1 MLLFVWNINPTM
13 IGNGRNLSLSFATA
27 FRSPFF
33 SSLYSELHNII
44 PILPV
49 FLVFFFY
56 FIVNYYLYII
66 GGILIYKRRKR
77 IDWKSVD
84 WTLLAMF
91 MGGNCLFL
99 FIDQLGFSQSFFYFI
114 SIPFGIL
121 LIISIL
127 EKNDKI
133 IYNRWESNL
142 IYATFFVVL
151 FCFVYSFA
159 SQLDVNK
166 LNRLVGYRDNIQV
179 VTGSSLYSDELDALI
194 WVRENI
200 DKHAILVS
208 NKIFAKDGSRSFV
221 ISSYT
226 EHQAY
231 LEGYLYSASVKDPII
246 CHRYSLLK
254 SFFLSMEPSAL
265 SHMKK
270 EGVTHVV
277 LFKNIPEAMPRVRGI
292 NLFENNSVIIYQI

>member
-1 MLLFVWNINPTM
+1 
-13 IGNGRNLSLSFATA
+13 
-27 FRSPFF
+27 
-33 SSLYSELHNII
+33 
-44 PILPV
+44 
-49 FLVFFFY
+49 
-56 FIVNYYLYII
+56 
-66 GGILIYKRRKR
+66 
-77 IDWKSVD
+77 
-84 WTLLAMF
+84 MF